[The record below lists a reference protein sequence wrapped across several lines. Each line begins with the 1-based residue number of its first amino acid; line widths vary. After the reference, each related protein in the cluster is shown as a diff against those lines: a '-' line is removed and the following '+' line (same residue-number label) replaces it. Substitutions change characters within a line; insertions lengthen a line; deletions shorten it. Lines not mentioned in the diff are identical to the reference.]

1 MNVVVV
7 TRDPVLVSFL
17 ERPLAPLGHQ
27 LVAAPNLDAIGAVTA
42 SPARPHAVL
51 LPRRLPADALPAATA
66 ADARAAP
73 GALPAAPDARL
84 GAAVAFLRAR
94 LGRELA
100 VIVVGPAEDD
110 RAAARAAGADG
121 FLPVP
126 FADADVLAVLRAA
139 DRGQRRILLVDDS
152 PLIHR
157 HTVPILEEAGY
168 QVTSAADGAEALALF
183 AERTPDLV
191 ADLVITDVEMPVMD
205 GYALCK
211 AIKQR
216 APHVPVLI
224 CSTLGDAAD
233 LARGFDA
240 GADDYLV
247 KPAAPEELLTRVRVL
262 FPMPGG
268 RERILVVDDS
278 PAQRHYVSDCLVRQ
292 GFDVRAVE
300 NGRVALEEARRLLP
314 ALVLSDYEMPE
325 MNGFEL
331 VHALKRDPETRNI
344 PVIMLTARDS
354 KRDMAQM
361 RAAGATA
368 YLVKPFAQDKC
379 IAMVERTLAER
390 RLLSYKEAPR
400 FYISDGA
407 RRSAE
412 ERVAAGDLGG
422 VRAEEREAAVLFSDL
437 KGFTAMSAGMQPR
450 ALIDLLNAY
459 YDRMCPIITAAG
471 GDIDKFIG
479 DSIMAVFVR
488 PYDAE
493 AGAGASEH
501 PGVRAVRAALAMQ
514 AALADFNAGRA
525 QPLAM
530 RIGVNTGPVVRGDLG
545 SRFVRRDYTVVGDTV
560 NRAQRYEGAC
570 PPGRVLISASTRAI
584 LGDLAEVEPLPGLTL
599 KGVAEPVTA
608 YVVRALRPA
617 PPEPEAPESPGEL
630 ASGEP
635 AHA

>member
-1 MNVVVV
+1 MNVAVI

-27 LVAAPNLDAIGAVTA
+27 LVAAPNLDALDAVGAAAA
-42 SPARPHAVL
+42 SPARLHAVL
-51 LPRRLPADALPAATA
+51 LPRRIPADALPAPGA
-66 ADARAAP
+66 AEARAAAEARP
-73 GALPAAPDARL
+73 ITAEARL
-84 GAAVAFLRAR
+84 HAAVALLRAR
-94 LGRELA
+94 LGSELS
-100 VIVVGPAEDD
+100 VIVVGPAEAD

-121 FLPVP
+121 FLLVP
-126 FADADVLAVLRAA
+126 FADADVLAVLHAA

-157 HTVPILEEAGY
+157 HTAPILEEAGY
-168 QVTSAADGAEALALF
+168 QVVSAADGAEALVRF
-183 AERTPDLV
+183 EERAP
-191 ADLVITDVEMPVMD
+191 DLVITDVEMPAMD

-300 NGRVALEEARRLLP
+300 NGRLALEEARRLLP

-390 RLLSYKEAPR
+390 RLLAYKEASR

-412 ERVAAGDLGG
+412 ERAAAGDLGG
-422 VRAEEREAAVLFSDL
+422 VRAEEREAAVMFSDL
-437 KGFTAMSAGMQPR
+437 MGFTAMSTGMKPR

-459 YDRMCPIITAAG
+459 YDRMCPIITAEG

-479 DSIMAVFVR
+479 DSIMAVFDR
-488 PYDAE
+488 PY
-493 AGAGASEH
+493 GAGAAGEQADEH
-501 PGVRAVRAALAMQ
+501 PAVRAVRAALAMQ
-514 AALADFNAGRA
+514 VALAGFNADRA
-525 QPLAM
+525 QPLMM
-530 RIGVNTGPVVRGDLG
+530 RIGINTGPVVRGDLG

-560 NRAQRYEGAC
+560 NRAQRYESTC
-570 PPGRVLISASTRAI
+570 PPGRVLISASTRAL
-584 LGDLAEVEPLPGLTL
+584 LGDGVEVEPLPGLRL

-608 YVVRALRPA
+608 YVVRALHSQTG
-617 PPEPEAPESPGEL
+617 ESGP
-630 ASGEP
+630 GEP
-635 AHA
+635 AHG

>member
-17 ERPLAPLGHQ
+17 ERPLAPLGHR
-27 LVAAPNLDAIGAVTA
+27 LVAAHRLEDLETLGAATA

-51 LPRRLPADALPAATA
+51 LPRRLPADALPAAAAAAAMPAASDVRPAT
-66 ADARAAP
+66 ADAR
-73 GALPAAPDARL
+73 LH
-84 GAAVAFLRAR
+84 AAVAFVRAR
-94 LGRELA
+94 LGSELP
-100 VIVVGPAEDD
+100 VIVVGPAEAD
-110 RAAARAAGADG
+110 RALARAAGADG
-121 FLPVP
+121 FLLVP

-139 DRGQRRILLVDDS
+139 DRDQRRILLVDDS

-157 HTVPILEEAGY
+157 HTAPILEDAGY
-168 QVTSAADGAEALALF
+168 QVVSAADGAEALARF
-183 AERTPDLV
+183 AERAP
-191 ADLVITDVEMPVMD
+191 DLVITDVEMPAMD

-247 KPAAPEELLTRVRVL
+247 KPAAPEELLTRVRAL
-262 FPMPGG
+262 FPMLGT
-268 RERILVVDDS
+268 RERVLVVDDS

-300 NGRVALEEARRLLP
+300 NGRLALEEVRRFEP

-325 MNGFEL
+325 MDGFEL

-368 YLVKPFAQDKC
+368 YLVKPFSQDKC
-379 IAMVERTLAER
+379 VAMVERTLAER
-390 RLLSYKEAPR
+390 RLLDYREASR

-412 ERVAAGDLGG
+412 ERAAAGDLGG
-422 VRAEEREAAVLFSDL
+422 VRAEEREAAVMFSDL
-437 KGFTAMSAGMQPR
+437 LGFTAMSTGMPPR
-450 ALIDLLNAY
+450 AVIDLLNAY
-459 YDRMCPIITAAG
+459 YDRMCPIISAEG

-479 DSIMAVFVR
+479 DAIMAVFDR
-488 PYDAE
+488 PYQGAS
-493 AGAGASEH
+493 GAGAEVEH
-501 PGVRAVRAALAMQ
+501 PAVRAVRAALAMQ
-514 AALADFNAGRA
+514 AAMADFNAGRA

-545 SRFVRRDYTVVGDTV
+545 SRYVRRDYTVIGDTV
-560 NRAQRYEGAC
+560 NRAQRYESAC
-570 PPGRVLISASTRAI
+570 PPGRVLISASTAAV
-584 LGDLAEVEPLPGLTL
+584 LGDLAEIEPLPGLKL

-608 YVVRALRPA
+608 YVVRSLRRA
-617 PPEPEAPESPGEL
+617 PGREAEES
-630 ASGEP
+630 

>member
-1 MNVVVV
+1 MNVAVV

-27 LVAAPNLDAIGAVTA
+27 LVAVPNLDALDAA
-42 SPARPHAVL
+42 LAPARPHAVL
-51 LPRRLPADALPAATA
+51 LPRRIAADTLPADAR
-66 ADARAAP
+66 DAP
-73 GALPAAPDARL
+73 NAPDAPNAQGAHASTAETRL
-84 GAAVAFLRAR
+84 GTAVALLRAR
-94 LGRELA
+94 LGREVP
-100 VIVVGPAEDD
+100 VIVVGPAEGD
-110 RAAARAAGADG
+110 RAAATAAGADG
-121 FLPVP
+121 FLLVP
-126 FADADVLAVLRAA
+126 FADADVLAVLRATGH
-139 DRGQRRILLVDDS
+139 GQRRILLVDDS

-157 HTVPILEEAGY
+157 HTAPILEDAGY
-168 QVTSAADGAEALALF
+168 QVTSAADGAEALVRF
-183 AERTPDLV
+183 AERAP
-191 ADLVITDVEMPVMD
+191 DLVITDVEMPGMD

-211 AIKQR
+211 AVKQR

-247 KPAAPEELLTRVRVL
+247 KPAAAEELLTRVRAL
-262 FPMPGG
+262 FPMLGT

-300 NGRVALEEARRLLP
+300 NGRLALDEARRALP

-331 VHALKRDPETRNI
+331 VHALKRDPDTRNI

-368 YLVKPFAQDKC
+368 YLVKPFSQDKC

-390 RLLSYKEAPR
+390 RLLSYKEASR
-400 FYISDGA
+400 FYISEGA

-412 ERVAAGDLGG
+412 ERAAAGDLGG
-422 VRAEEREAAVLFSDL
+422 VRAEERDAVVLFSDL
-437 KGFTAMSAGMQPR
+437 QGFTAMSTGMQPR
-450 ALIDLLNAY
+450 AIIDLLNAY
-459 YDRMCPIITAAG
+459 YDRMCPLITAEG

-479 DSIMAVFVR
+479 DAILAVFDHAFGTS
-488 PYDAE
+488 PGD
-493 AGAGASEH
+493 H
-501 PGVRAVRAALAMQ
+501 PALRAVRAAMAMQ
-514 AALADFNAGRA
+514 AAMADFNADRA
-525 QPLAM
+525 RPLIM
-530 RIGVNTGPVVRGDLG
+530 RIGVNAGPVVRGDLG
-545 SRFVRRDYTVVGDTV
+545 SRFVRRDYTVIGDTV
-560 NRAQRYEGAC
+560 NRAQRYESAC

-584 LGDLAEVEPLPGLTL
+584 LGDRVAVEPVPGLVL
-599 KGVAEPVTA
+599 KGVDEPVTG
-608 YVVRALRPA
+608 YVVRALIA
-617 PPEPEAPESPGEL
+617 AAKEL
-630 ASGEP
+630 AHG
-635 AHA
+635 